1 MYLLILL
8 AGLGAGPFNNTH
20 IKSIGEIP
28 VTSYEE
34 YGEVRTWTFHN
45 RGWNKIQ
52 TTDARLVA
60 MKNGIVTL
68 GRDGG
73 TAKKKMYLGQLH
85 MNDLSKDDRTWVQ
98 KEVERRKKPVAK
110 TPAAKPAQKKLGAAT
125 PSSH

>member
-8 AGLGAGPFNNTH
+8 AALGAGPFNNTH

-45 RGWNKIQ
+45 RTWNKIQ
-52 TTDARLVA
+52 TTEARLVA

-73 TAKKKMYLGQLH
+73 TTKQKMYLGQLH

-98 KEVERRKKPVAK
+98 KEVERRKKPAAK
-110 TPAAKPAQKKLGAAT
+110 STPAKPAPKK
-125 PSSH
+125 